1 MPFLE
6 RLFGKAWKE
15 EFVVLYEDSSLIW
28 FRDRDRNDPEGGIFL
43 KDAPEMLAAGQVKE
57 HLHPPIPRDGSND
70 SNTIW
75 ISYETFQNNPK
86 RAIITRQ

>member
-1 MPFLE
+1 MSFLE

-57 HLHPPIPRDGSND
+57 HLHPSLGMVQIQFGFFF
-70 SNTIW
+70 
-75 ISYETFQNNPK
+75 YQTFQNNNSG
-86 RAIITRQ
+86 AIITRQ